1 MKSVDK
7 KNYQQAIDTI
17 FVTDN
22 DPYHRIS
29 FSSCLKEINRH
40 YTVESIKCSSDLFS
54 LLNYVRPD
62 ILFLSMELFSQS
74 CVECL
79 ISIRRNPAW
88 SDIPV
93 IVYSNSARASNIATA
108 YELGAD
114 LFFMKPTTNDEMV
127 ELLKM
132 VLALDWSS
140 PHIVKESFKE
150 NGIYTAL
157 H

>member
-7 KNYQQAIDTI
+7 KNYQQAIHTI
-17 FVTDN
+17 FVADN
-22 DPYHRIS
+22 DPYDRIS

-40 YTVESIKCSSDLFS
+40 YTVESIKCSTDLFS
-54 LLNYVRPD
+54 LLDYVRPD
-62 ILFLSMELFSQS
+62 ILFLSMELFAQS
-74 CVECL
+74 CIECL

-93 IVYSNSARASNIATA
+93 IVYSNSARTSNIAAA

-114 LFFMKPTTNDEMV
+114 LFFIKPAAKEQLI

-140 PHIVKESFKE
+140 PHTLKESFKE
-150 NGIYTAL
+150 NGTYTAL
-157 H
+157 R